1 LGRGKELALL
11 RFGQERR
18 DGCLVVGEKKKNPRV
33 ENETPKERMIFR
45 FAQMMPRTSSG
56 SNPGCEEGSSGKSP
70 GSFVAAIG
78 WGPKLSVIG
87 YGVLV
92 DR

>member
-1 LGRGKELALL
+1 
-11 RFGQERR
+11 
-18 DGCLVVGEKKKNPRV
+18 VVIGEKEKNPRV
-33 ENETPKERMIFR
+33 RSETPNDRTRIIFR
-45 FAQMMPRTSSG
+45 FAQMMLRTSTG
-56 SNPGCEEGSSGKSP
+56 SKPGRAEDSSGKTP
-70 GSFVAAIG
+70 GSFVTAIG

>member
-1 LGRGKELALL
+1 
-11 RFGQERR
+11 
-18 DGCLVVGEKKKNPRV
+18 VVIGEKEKNPRV
-33 ENETPKERMIFR
+33 RSETSKERMRIIFR
-45 FAQMMPRTSSG
+45 FAQMIPRTSSG
-56 SNPGCEEGSSGKSP
+56 SNPGCEEGSSGKTS
-70 GSFVAAIG
+70 GSFVTAIG